1 MGLLDSFEK
10 GLERAVNSA
19 FAKTFRSGIQPV
31 EIASALRS
39 ELDKKAAVVSRDRI
53 LAPNTFTVRLSPADE
68 EKMAA
73 VGPALLDELDGL
85 VKKHA
90 RAQGYSFAG
99 AVTIELRR
107 DESVSTGTL
116 RVDSETAQGRVSWR
130 AVVDV
135 EGSQLVPRAADS
147 SQPDLSLDVKL
158 PLELKNFQ
166 ARGLRQTADAVGGR
180 QFTFTRFRA
189 DARLRVRTG
198 LPDQSLSADVLTK
211 LSRQQAGWN
220 ADVEIVWSAN
230 SGNTFLSRCLLA
242 PHWKLVDLKP
252 VSNTSRLE
260 WRTVTRRDNRELLIV
275 EWPDAIDSETPQ
287 AVLLQLGHSAGNLS
301 PVDFPL
307 LQPLDCEQH
316 RQVLVLAE
324 PSANDRLLARQGG
337 PLEPVVAETLDDSWS
352 GFSSFEATILGSIY
366 TGLRVL
372 YPVVLRGRIGRN
384 IPVRIL
390 PLTFSGYI
398 ILTIFAVRIAMSIW

>member
-135 EGSQLVPRAADS
+135 EGRRHPLTASRTVIGRGSDADITISDSGTSRKHVEILWDGERAMVR
-147 SQPDLSLDVKL
+147 DLGST
-158 PLELKNFQ
+158 N
-166 ARGLRQTADAVGGR
+166 G
-180 QFTFTRFRA
+180 
-189 DARLRVRTG
+189 
-198 LPDQSLSADVLTK
+198 TK
-211 LSRQQAGWN
+211 LNGVKVGEAS
-220 ADVEIVWSAN
+220 
-230 SGNTFLSRCLLA
+230 LA
-242 PHWKLVDLKP
+242 PDSTITIGRTDIVFHVVAHAAPSRPSRP
-252 VSNTSRLE
+252 VSDASR
-260 WRTVTRRDNRELLIV
+260 VFDQRE
-275 EWPDAIDSETPQ
+275 
-287 AVLLQLGHSAGNLS
+287 GLS
-301 PVDFPL
+301 
-307 LQPLDCEQH
+307 
-316 RQVLVLAE
+316 
-324 PSANDRLLARQGG
+324 
-337 PLEPVVAETLDDSWS
+337 
-352 GFSSFEATILGSIY
+352 
-366 TGLRVL
+366 
-372 YPVVLRGRIGRN
+372 
-384 IPVRIL
+384 
-390 PLTFSGYI
+390 
-398 ILTIFAVRIAMSIW
+398 